1 LGSNRRHLDDDK
13 KNKEKDSE
21 FSKKPRL
28 VFNSV
33 QTREEVTRERK
44 HLTKRIE
51 SVYEF
56 VMTTR
61 LSERHCRSCRGDI
74 PRLEDPQQIAA
85 LLQQVCLSL
94 SLTERQN
101 ILIVTNFHSRSLKN
115 GK

>member
-1 LGSNRRHLDDDK
+1 
-13 KNKEKDSE
+13 
-21 FSKKPRL
+21 
-28 VFNSV
+28 
-33 QTREEVTRERK
+33 
-44 HLTKRIE
+44 
-51 SVYEF
+51 
-56 VMTTR
+56 MTTR